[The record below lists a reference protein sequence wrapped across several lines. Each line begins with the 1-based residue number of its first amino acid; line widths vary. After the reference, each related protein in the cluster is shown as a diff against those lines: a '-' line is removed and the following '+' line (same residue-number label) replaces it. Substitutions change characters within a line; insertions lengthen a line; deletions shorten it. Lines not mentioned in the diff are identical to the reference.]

1 VDSND
6 LKLKAT
12 AGTASEWLRYSLCQG
27 RTMTL
32 LVLGL
37 LAAWIMQSTVTGNTF
52 ADRDYLLLTV
62 GALLA
67 GIFSFLPLKAAQ
79 ECRAGVSSTPALLC
93 GLSLLAYG
101 TGQVFLTGYRIAYGA
116 NPPMPSFADACALL
130 SYPLLLAGLLRL
142 PGRRLPRTTR
152 LRVTLDALMAMAAA
166 VTFSWRFI
174 LEPFCL
180 ESHQSMAA
188 RIVSIGYPMGDLI
201 LLLSLLLVVTRLALP
216 STRSAL
222 SLLAF
227 GLLVVLITDS
237 AETYEILHGGY
248 VRGTLLDIGRCLGY
262 MPIGLAFIDLC
273 SRKLE
278 ETGADGYRPP
288 PVWLSLLPYALL
300 PAVGLLVADT
310 RHVSGPAALRHG
322 VWIGGCL
329 LVGILIVR
337 QVLSIWENR
346 QLYESLRGTYAEL
359 TASEARYRQLFESN
373 PHCMWVYSADT
384 HAILAVNEAAAQSYG
399 YTHAEFLSMKFED
412 LRPPEDRQLL
422 GLLHMNTDEQPFH
435 RHALAQRHLTK
446 AGDTLEVEITS
457 SALVFDGTPARM
469 ALAQD
474 VTGRR
479 QLEAEREMRLSE
491 AIEQADRDPL
501 TGLWNHRAFHRRLEE
516 EADRIGQE
524 GGSLAV
530 VMLDLNNFKFFN
542 DAYGHVA
549 GDDVLHRVA
558 DALCGACRSSD
569 TLARFGGDEFAILI
583 PLSRRGGEYGPQEI
597 HDALCNIQDR
607 LSEGL
612 SGLTFLPPGHDCAVP
627 LAVSFGVALYPQEAE
642 SRVDVV
648 VLADERLYRAKAG
661 GSEDD
666 EAERLRRH
674 LLFEVEGYSMLDALL
689 NAVDNKDRYTR
700 RHSEDVLEYSL
711 QIARGLGLDDEA
723 QQVVA
728 VAALLHDV
736 GKIGVPNAILRK
748 PGRLTEEEFE
758 AVQKHPTMG
767 AVIVG
772 AVPGFESTLDAIRY
786 HHERW
791 DGKGYPQGLYGE
803 ATPLI
808 ARLMAVA
815 DSFSAMTMDRPYRA
829 GIDKQVAL
837 KILEAG
843 AGTQW
848 DPDCVQA
855 FLLAQRE
862 KKPQRSIESLH
873 TNVAR
878 AA

>member
-1 VDSND
+1 MDSND
-6 LKLKAT
+6 LNLKAT
-12 AGTASEWLRYSLCQG
+12 TGKATECLHFSVRQG
-27 RTMTL
+27 RALTL
-32 LVLGL
+32 LVIGL
-37 LAAWIMQSTVTGNTF
+37 LAGWIILRTVTGNAF
-52 ADRDYLLLTV
+52 ADIDYLLLTV

-67 GIFSFLPLKAAQ
+67 GAFCFLPLKAVR
-79 ECRAGVSSTPALLC
+79 EDRSGLGTKPAMLC

-101 TGQVFLTGYRIAYGA
+101 AGQFFLTGSRIAYGA

-142 PGRRLPRTTR
+142 PGRKMPRTTR
-152 LRVTLDALMAMAAA
+152 LRISLDAVMAMTAA
-166 VTFSWRFI
+166 VTFSWRFM

-180 ESHQSMAA
+180 ESQQSLAA

-201 LLLSLLLVVTRLALP
+201 LLFCLLLVVTRLAL
-216 STRSAL
+216 SATRSSL
-222 SLLAF
+222 TLLAF
-227 GLLVVLITDS
+227 GLLVVLLTDS

-248 VRGTLLDIGRCLGY
+248 LRGTLLDIGRCLGY
-262 MPIGLAFIDLC
+262 MPIGLALTALC
-273 SRKLE
+273 GQKQKDIGKES
-278 ETGADGYRPP
+278 DRPS
-288 PVWLSLLPYALL
+288 PVWLSLLPYILL
-300 PAVGLLVADT
+300 PAVGLLVTET

-322 VWIGGCL
+322 VLIGACL

-359 TASEARYRQLFESN
+359 TASESRYRQLFESN
-373 PHCMWVYSADT
+373 PHCMWVYSIDT

-399 YTHAEFLSMKFED
+399 YTHTEFLSMKFED
-412 LRPPEDRQLL
+412 LRPQSERQFMGLHTEDA
-422 GLLHMNTDEQPFH
+422 DEQPFH
-435 RHALAQRHLTK
+435 RHALAQRHRK
-446 AGDTLEVEITS
+446 KNGDILEVEITS
-457 SALVFDGTPARM
+457 SALVFDGIPARM

-474 VTGRR
+474 VTSRR

-501 TGLWNHRAFHRRLEE
+501 TGLWNHRAFHRRLED
-516 EADRIGQE
+516 EADRIAQE

-542 DAYGHVA
+542 DAYGHIA

-558 DALCGACRSSD
+558 DALCGTCRSSD
-569 TLARFGGDEFAILI
+569 TLARFGGDEFAIII
-583 PLSRRGGEYGPQEI
+583 PLSLREGASGPSEI
-597 HDALCNIQDR
+597 HDALFNIQAR
-607 LSEGL
+607 LTEGL

-648 VLADERLYRAKAG
+648 VLADERLYRSKAG
-661 GSEDD
+661 GSQDD

-674 LLFEVEGYSMLDALL
+674 LLFAVEGYSMLDALL
-689 NAVDNKDRYTR
+689 IAVDNKDRYTR
-700 RHSEDVLEYSL
+700 RHSEDVLDYSL
-711 QIARGLGLDDEA
+711 QIARGLGLDEEE

-758 AVQKHPTMG
+758 AVKKHPMMG

-772 AVPGFESTLDAIRY
+772 AVPGFEPTLDAIRY

-791 DGKGYPQGLYGE
+791 DGKGYPDGLCGE
-803 ATPLI
+803 ETPLI

-837 KILEAG
+837 KILETG

-855 FLLAQRE
+855 LLLAQSE
-862 KKPQRSIESLH
+862 MEPHKSKEYLH
-873 TNVAR
+873 SHVAR